1 MRSIWTGTVSFGLV
15 NIPVRLYV
23 ASEEHGLDLDML
35 HKKDMSPVRYV
46 RVCKADG
53 REVPYEE
60 IVKGY
65 EYQKGDYVVLTD
77 EDFKRAAVRKTY
89 TIEIVRFVAEGE
101 IDSIYF
107 EKPYYLEPDKGGEKA
122 YALLREAL
130 RKAKKVGV
138 AKFVLRNREHLG
150 VVKPE
155 DRVIVLN
162 TLRYKSDIREA
173 EGLKLPAGEA
183 AKGKEVDMALQLI
196 DQLTE
201 PFNPGEFK
209 DTYAEQLKRVIEEKI
224 KGRPVTAQG
233 EAPLPTAV
241 PDLMAALKASL
252 KGRGSNRVHSGGAAR
267 KEKAKA
273 ER

>member
-1 MRSIWTGTVSFGLV
+1 MRSIWTGTISFGLV

-35 HKKDMSPVRYV
+35 HKKDLSPVRYV
-46 RVCKADG
+46 RVCKAEG
-53 REVPYEE
+53 HEVPYED

-65 EYQKGDYVVLTD
+65 EYQKGDYVVLTN

-89 TIEIVRFVAEGE
+89 TIDIVRFVSEGE

-107 EKPYYLEPDKGGEKA
+107 EKPYYLEPDKGAERA

-130 RKAKKVGV
+130 RKSKKVGL
-138 AKFVLRNREHLG
+138 ARFVLRNREHLG

-155 DRVIVLN
+155 EKVIVLN
-162 TLRYKSDIREA
+162 TLRYKDEIRDA
-173 EGLKLPAGEA
+173 DDLKLPTAEAGR
-183 AKGKEVDMALQLI
+183 GKEVDMALQLI

-201 PFNPGEFK
+201 PFRPEEFK
-209 DTYAEQLKRVIEEKI
+209 DTYAQDLKHLIAEKV
-224 KGRPVTAQG
+224 KGKTPAAEG
-233 EAPLPTAV
+233 EAPSPTAV

-252 KGRGSNRVHSGGAAR
+252 QKK
-267 KEKAKA
+267 KEKVPAG
-273 ER
+273 R